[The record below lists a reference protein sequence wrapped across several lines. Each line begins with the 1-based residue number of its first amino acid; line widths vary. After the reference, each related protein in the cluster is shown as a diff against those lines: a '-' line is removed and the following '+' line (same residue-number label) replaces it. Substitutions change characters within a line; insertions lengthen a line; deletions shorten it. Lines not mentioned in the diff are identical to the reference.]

1 MSQNPLFRVVFALL
15 LAFAAPLAGQTRPP
29 STETAPRP
37 LEVGDLFQLRDVRD
51 PRVSPEGD
59 WVAFAVR
66 SLDAEADRADTDL
79 YMVPFAGGESVRL
92 TAGDQPES
100 SPRFSPDGRWIA
112 FLSAREGDHAQVWL
126 LDRRGGEAVKAT
138 DFKAGVSDLAWSP
151 DGKRL
156 ALVVS
161 DVDPEEDGSG
171 EGEPEAPRPLV
182 VRRLQFKRDGA
193 GFLRDLREHVYVFD
207 LETKES
213 VQVTSG
219 PWDDAEPAWSPDGRL
234 LAFVSNRTPEP
245 DANDNTDLFVV
256 APRAGE
262 APRKLTTWE
271 GADGSP
277 VWSPDGRFLAYVAG
291 GDPRDVWYDTSH
303 VAVVPVAGGPSRPLT
318 DFLDRNAYAPRFS
331 PDGRSVYF
339 LLEDGGNVHLARV
352 PVEGGGSVERVV
364 AGEREVEGYDVGASG
379 RIAVLETTFHRPG
392 ELSAVEEGQAPG
404 GAALRRLS
412 RVNDA
417 FLAGVR
423 LGEVR
428 RFQAT
433 HPDGQKIDAFLTLP
447 PGYDGGRLPAL
458 LRIHGGPVAQYTT
471 GFQTEWQMLAA
482 QGYAVIGA
490 NPRGSSGYGREFSRA
505 IFADWG
511 AKDFDD
517 VMAVVDEAVRLG
529 VADPERLGVGGWSY
543 GGILTNYVI
552 TKTGRFKAAISGAS
566 EVNYLANYGTDHY
579 QKEWEAELGLPWEN
593 TDLWVR
599 LSPFFQVEK
608 VTTPTLILCGEQDW
622 NVPLLNSEQ
631 LYQALRRLGRVETEL
646 VVYPGQNHG
655 IRRPSYQKDRLER
668 YIGWYDRFVKGGLTP
683 GPSPT
688 PPPLPPGEG

>member
-262 APRKLTTWE
+262 APRA
-271 GADGSP
+271 ADAAAHP
-277 VWSPDGRFLAYVAG
+277 RRAGRAS
-291 GDPRDVWYDTSH
+291 T
-303 VAVVPVAGGPSRPLT
+303 RP
-318 DFLDRNAYAPRFS
+318 PFS
-331 PDGRSVYF
+331 W
-339 LLEDGGNVHLARV
+339 
-352 PVEGGGSVERVV
+352 
-364 AGEREVEGYDVGASG
+364 SG
-379 RIAVLETTFHRPG
+379 RCSPRH
-392 ELSAVEEGQAPG
+392 
-404 GAALRRLS
+404 
-412 RVNDA
+412 
-417 FLAGVR
+417 
-423 LGEVR
+423 
-428 RFQAT
+428 
-433 HPDGQKIDAFLTLP
+433 
-447 PGYDGGRLPAL
+447 
-458 LRIHGGPVAQYTT
+458 
-471 GFQTEWQMLAA
+471 
-482 QGYAVIGA
+482 GYAVVGA
-490 NPRGSSGYGREFSRA
+490 NPRGSSGPGPRFQPRHLGGLGQQGLRGRDGGRRSRR
-505 IFADWG
+505 G
-511 AKDFDD
+511 HGRGRPGSPRRRRL
-517 VMAVVDEAVRLG
+517 EA
-529 VADPERLGVGGWSY
+529 
-543 GGILTNYVI
+543 
-552 TKTGRFKAAISGAS
+552 
-566 EVNYLANYGTDHY
+566 
-579 QKEWEAELGLPWEN
+579 
-593 TDLWVR
+593 
-599 LSPFFQVEK
+599 SP
-608 VTTPTLILCGEQDW
+608 PA
-622 NVPLLNSEQ
+622 PLLPRPPISP
-631 LYQALRRLGRVETEL
+631 RRGVTPSQGSAESRH
-646 VVYPGQNHG
+646 Q
-655 IRRPSYQKDRLER
+655 RPR
-668 YIGWYDRFVKGGLTP
+668 YV
-683 GPSPT
+683 
-688 PPPLPPGEG
+688 PPLPGDGGA